1 LWLYYSYST
10 GHPKVMEIGS
20 NFQHFI
26 TKLEKAQVE
35 YDLGSENIIKDQGS
49 IKRGSFVVGKR
60 AYGQV
65 VIPPM
70 TENLNKET
78 FKLLKAFVEAGGKL
92 IAFSKPTLVDGQ
104 ESAELERFSRTT
116 HRC

>member
-1 LWLYYSYST
+1 
-10 GHPKVMEIGS
+10 
-20 NFQHFI
+20 
-26 TKLEKAQVE
+26 
-35 YDLGSENIIKDQGS
+35 
-49 IKRGSFVVGKR
+49 
-60 AYGQV
+60 
-65 VIPPM
+65 M